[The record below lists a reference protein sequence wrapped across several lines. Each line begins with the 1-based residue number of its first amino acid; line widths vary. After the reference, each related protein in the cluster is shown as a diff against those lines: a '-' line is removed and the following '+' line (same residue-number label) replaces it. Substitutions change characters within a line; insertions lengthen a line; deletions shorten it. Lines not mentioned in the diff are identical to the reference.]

1 MTAQETDLTS
11 VAVWTTVW
19 CLGHSWFVSHTW
31 RDLVRRHFPR
41 YHVFSR
47 LVYVIF
53 SLLSLGVLM
62 SWIRILPAVTLFDW
76 PGWWAWVR
84 WLGIFEAVFL
94 FWLGTRSYD
103 NRSFLGV
110 TQAVGYLSGRPTGE
124 PRFRS
129 AGILAVIRHPWYTG
143 TLILIVFCLPFTDVN
158 LVWRAIFLV
167 YTLVGTELEERKL
180 LKDFGAGY
188 AAYRARVPRF
198 FPDHRSLGRP
208 PRGRDTFRD
217 ES

>member
-1 MTAQETDLTS
+1 LPVLESNLIA

-31 RDLVRRHFPR
+31 RNLVRRHFPR

-62 SWIRILPAVTLFDW
+62 SWIRTLPEVTLFAW
-76 PGWWAWVR
+76 PGWWTWVR
-84 WLGIFEAVFL
+84 WLCLSEAVFL

-103 NRSFLGV
+103 NRSFLGL
-110 TQAVGYLSGRPTGE
+110 TQALDYLAGRPTRE
-124 PRFRS
+124 SPFRA
-129 AGILAVIRHPWYTG
+129 AGILAVVRHPWYTG
-143 TLILIVFCLPFTDVN
+143 TLILLIFCLPFTDVN
-158 LVWRAIFLV
+158 LVWRAVFLI

-180 LKDFGAGY
+180 LHDFGAGY
-188 AAYRARVPRF
+188 ADYRARVPRF
-198 FPDHRSLGRP
+198 FPDPRTLGRP
-208 PRGRDTFRD
+208 PQGPESFRD
-217 ES
+217 GP